1 MQFQLLEK
9 QRNERG
15 KNDGK
20 GLPKLKKKNQ
30 NTTTPPV
37 TSIKNTHNN
46 CAQKRLCSFKQL
58 HFL

>member
-15 KNDGK
+15 KNDRK
-20 GLPKLKKKNQ
+20 VLQKLTKKP

-37 TSIKNTHNN
+37 TSTKNTHNN
-46 CAQKRLCSFKQL
+46 CAQKRLCSF
-58 HFL
+58 